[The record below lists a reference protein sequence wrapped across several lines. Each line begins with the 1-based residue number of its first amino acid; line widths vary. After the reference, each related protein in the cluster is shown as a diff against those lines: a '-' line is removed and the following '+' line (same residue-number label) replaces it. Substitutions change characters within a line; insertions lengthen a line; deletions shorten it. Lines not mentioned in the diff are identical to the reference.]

1 MTDQAGFCT
10 TLIDVL
16 AHESFGADAVVEGI
30 RGFDGKSPWEGNQ
43 YCCVDA
49 TEAQSEF
56 RGLITVDGDLYC
68 FVAQINSN
76 DQRRSR
82 FIPASDVLEDPS
94 GTPRK
99 MQPLIQ
105 EMILGRK
112 RGVMLIPETEADAVD
127 VIAGLEEQGFTDLAT
142 QYRDFI
148 MRQLEKSKAAAKPT
162 A

>member
-1 MTDQAGFCT
+1 MTDKASFCV

-56 RGLITVDGDLYC
+56 RGLVTINGHLYC

-76 DQRRSR
+76 DQHRSR

-112 RGVMLIPETEADAVD
+112 RGVMLIPECEDDAVD
-127 VIAGLEEQGFTDLAT
+127 VIAGLVEQGFQDLAS

-148 MRQLEKSKAAAKPT
+148 IGQLDKAKAKS
-162 A
+162 